1 MKILVIGPPISYYRG
16 IVALKMMILGFS
28 NKRVE
33 KDKQHEVQI
42 FIHH

>member
-1 MKILVIGPPISYYRG
+1 MKFLVIGPPISYNHG
-16 IVALKMMILGFS
+16 IVALKMMLLGFS

-33 KDKQHEVQI
+33 KDKQHEVEI